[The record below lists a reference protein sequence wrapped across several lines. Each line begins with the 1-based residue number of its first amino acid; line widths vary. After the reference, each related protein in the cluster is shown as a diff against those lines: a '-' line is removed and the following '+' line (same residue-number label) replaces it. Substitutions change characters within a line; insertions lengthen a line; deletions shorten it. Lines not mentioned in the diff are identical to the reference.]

1 MPLVHGAGS
10 QHLLREDPVTL
21 DQDLLAQA
29 VLGDA
34 EAFECFVGRHRDSVW
49 RFLRSLT
56 RDSAAAED
64 ALQETFLA
72 AWRGAAWFRG
82 EGSAI
87 SWLFSIARHAVY
99 RLYRTRASEPEQFES
114 LADLG
119 EAAGWGANA
128 DALGELAT
136 RDEVQR
142 ALGRLAMADREL
154 LLLREV
160 EGFSNEVCAAV
171 LEIGLPALKSRL
183 HRARLRFVSS
193 FRGVRHGH

>member
-1 MPLVHGAGS
+1 M
-10 QHLLREDPVTL
+10 LREGPVTL

-29 VLGDA
+29 ALGDA
-34 EAFECFVGRHRDSVW
+34 EAFERFVGCHRDSVW

-72 AWRGAAWFRG
+72 AWQGAAWFRG

-87 SWLFSIARHAVY
+87 SWLLSIARHAVY
-99 RLYRTRASEPEQFES
+99 RLYRTRVSEPEQLES

-128 DALGELAT
+128 DALSELAT

-154 LLLREV
+154 LVLREL

-171 LEIGLPALKSRL
+171 LLIGLPALKSRL
-183 HRARLRFVSS
+183 HRARLRFMSS